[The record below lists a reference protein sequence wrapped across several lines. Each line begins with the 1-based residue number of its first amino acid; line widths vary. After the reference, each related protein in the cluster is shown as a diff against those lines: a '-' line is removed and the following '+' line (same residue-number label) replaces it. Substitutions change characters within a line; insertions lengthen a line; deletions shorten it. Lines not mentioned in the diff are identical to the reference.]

1 MKGLSVV
8 VAIVLSLSLAKHRT
22 SDEVVLTAWPQ
33 GQNFYFGES
42 IILICEIKNNSSE
55 VWSYS
60 WFRHN
65 LSEATTPSRAHRV
78 SHHIYSISVLTPE
91 DSGTYWCKAQ
101 KQDTNSTLL
110 SNSVSLSVTAA
121 SPPASMEVLPDSSQH
136 LHGRQFSLRCSVH
149 SGETAGWTLRRLFGA
164 EVNSDCLKMEGRVDL
179 KIQGMC
185 SFNNITGRLSGL
197 YWCEETRGVQRSNA
211 ISITVSDGNVI
222 LQIPVQPVMEG
233 QTVTLLCKSSFNLNQ
248 ISIYKDDGLHTN
260 NTNVTLENVTKA
272 HEGFYKCAHL
282 SASVESPESWL
293 SVRGIATHQAKEENT
308 FIAAWVWAV
317 CVIVIILLLIPITFL
332 LVPSLRQRVKFFPTS
347 REFNT
352 LQEMPQTKQD
362 VTEIQWD
369 LAWMEM
375 TNLLDKPC
383 PGS

>member
-33 GQNFYFGES
+33 GQYFYFWEA
-42 IILICEIKNNSSE
+42 IVLICEIKRNSSE
-55 VWSYS
+55 VWRYS

-78 SHHIYSISVLTPE
+78 SHHIYSISALTPE

-121 SPPASMEVLPDSSQH
+121 SPPASLEVLPDSSQH
-136 LHGRQFSLRCSVH
+136 LHGRQFSLCCSVH
-149 SGETAGWTLRRLFGA
+149 SGKTAGWTLRRLRGG

-197 YWCEETRGVQRSNA
+197 YWCEATRGVQRSNA
-211 ISITVSDGNVI
+211 ISITVSDGNMI
-222 LQIPVQPVMEG
+222 LQTPVQPVMEG
-233 QTVTLLCKSSFNLNQ
+233 QTVTLLCKTSFNLNQ
-248 ISIYKDDGLHTN
+248 ISISRDDGQRIN
-260 NTNVTLENVTKA
+260 NINVTMENVTKA
-272 HEGFYKCAHL
+272 HEGFYKCVNTN
-282 SASVESPESWL
+282 ASVESPESWL
-293 SVRGIATHQAKEENT
+293 SVRDQAKEVNA
-308 FIAAWVWAV
+308 FIAPWVWAV

-332 LVPSLRQRVKFFPTS
+332 LVPSLRKRVKLFPTC